1 MICSYSD
8 SLQAFARITALL
20 LDARLDQV
28 QGPGQKE
35 GQQGGNVYT
44 FLEGIS
50 PESLAW
56 SLGEVGGK

>member
-20 LDARLDQV
+20 LDAHLTVV

-35 GQQGGNVYT
+35 GQQGGKCVYVSGGYLSRE
-44 FLEGIS
+44 FGMEFGEG
-50 PESLAW
+50 
-56 SLGEVGGK
+56 G